1 MILPINCYVPRF
13 NLMSRCWISLTIS
26 LLFSSFAFKVVKLKD
41 YPYKK
46 NENLSR
52 NLSVLLE
59 AAR

>member
-13 NLMSRCWISLTIS
+13 NRMSRCWISLTIS

-46 NENLSR
+46 MKIYPETYPYY
-52 NLSVLLE
+52 
-59 AAR
+59 